1 MGNILENLR
10 SVYQLLE
17 DEESK
22 YVYIH
27 RLNYLITGDR
37 SYIDQIVTTYM
48 PHLPVRKRIEDIL
61 SWMPAKHGIILYGA
75 GEQGEKILPFV
86 KDDKRFIGFCSKNV
100 RKQENGYL
108 GYPVISPGALLRK
121 KDTSIIVSTIKYQEE
136 IVAFL
141 KGNHYPED
149 SIFTLED
156 FWGTSDEEEYFAYD
170 FFQYTTDEIF
180 IDAGAFDLSTSLQFK
195 QHCPNVKKIYAFEPD
210 PASFEICL
218 KRKEETGLSEVTIY
232 PMGTWNKKDTL
243 NFNASGDFGA
253 HLDQQGFPGAS
264 VSVVPIDDVVVPG
277 ERVTFI
283 KMDVEGAE
291 LESLQGAKQTIIRC
305 NPKLAICIYHKPEDM
320 VTIPLYIKELIPDY
334 HFYIRH
340 HSNCEY
346 DTVLYATV

>member
-156 FWGTSDEEEYFAYD
+156 FWGTSDEEEYFA
-170 FFQYTTDEIF
+170 
-180 IDAGAFDLSTSLQFK
+180 
-195 QHCPNVKKIYAFEPD
+195 
-210 PASFEICL
+210 
-218 KRKEETGLSEVTIY
+218 
-232 PMGTWNKKDTL
+232 
-243 NFNASGDFGA
+243 
-253 HLDQQGFPGAS
+253 
-264 VSVVPIDDVVVPG
+264 
-277 ERVTFI
+277 
-283 KMDVEGAE
+283 
-291 LESLQGAKQTIIRC
+291 
-305 NPKLAICIYHKPEDM
+305 
-320 VTIPLYIKELIPDY
+320 
-334 HFYIRH
+334 
-340 HSNCEY
+340 
-346 DTVLYATV
+346 